1 MVRLMQRLAGFS
13 AILGGIVLSLL
24 IIMICLSVLGRSL
37 NTILHSWFLQT
48 YFKSGADA
56 LIALGVG
63 PINGDFELVEAGIA
77 FAVFAFLPICQLGD
91 GHAKVG
97 IFFARFPRWLQRPLD
112 LITHVVFAVVL
123 TIIAWRLY
131 EGMIAKMRYGETSFL
146 LQFPVWWGY
155 GLSLV
160 AASLA
165 AVTAAYVAGVMA
177 IKFITERQQHDEKI
191 EAPHD

>member
-1 MVRLMQRLAGFS
+1 MDRLMRRLAGIS

-24 IIMICLSVLGRSL
+24 IILTCLSVLGRSL
-37 NTILHSWFLQT
+37 NTILHSGFLQT

-56 LIALGVG
+56 LIAFGVG

-112 LITHVVFAVVL
+112 VITHLVFAAVL
-123 TIIAWRLY
+123 IIIAWRLY
-131 EGMIAKMRYGETSFL
+131 EGMNAKMRYGETSFL

-165 AVTAAYVAGVMA
+165 AVTAVYVAATMA
-177 IKFITERQQHDEKI
+177 IKLIADAKPHDDKI
-191 EAPHD
+191 EARHD